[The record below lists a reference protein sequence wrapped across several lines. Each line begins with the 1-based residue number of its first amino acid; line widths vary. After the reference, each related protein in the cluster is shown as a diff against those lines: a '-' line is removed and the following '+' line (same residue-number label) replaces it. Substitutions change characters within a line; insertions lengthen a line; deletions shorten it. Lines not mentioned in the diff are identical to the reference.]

1 MQQKIQNKFYY
12 YITKKYFLGLF
23 LFPNNECVKTDGSQL
38 LCLLLYN
45 EYIMRLSEKY
55 TENYNQ
61 LNISLPYIIVSKMKL
76 PFLCKSHWKIS
87 RHRRSDMSGKL

>member
-1 MQQKIQNKFYY
+1 
-12 YITKKYFLGLF
+12 
-23 LFPNNECVKTDGSQL
+23 
-38 LCLLLYN
+38 
-45 EYIMRLSEKY
+45 MRLSEKY